1 VAGIP
6 LTDLVRLKWLSQDRL
21 NQIVERTRKG
31 GGEIVALLK
40 SGSAYYAPASAAIQM
55 AESYLKDKKRV
66 LPCAA
71 YLSGEYGVKGLY
83 VGVPVVIGAGGVER
97 IVEIDLNVQERTMF
111 MKSIESVKGL
121 VDACVKIAPQLGA

>member
-1 VAGIP
+1 
-6 LTDLVRLKWLSQDRL
+6 
-21 NQIVERTRKG
+21 
-31 GGEIVALLK
+31 
-40 SGSAYYAPASAAIQM
+40 M

-121 VDACVKIAPQLGA
+121 VDACVKIAPQLGT

>member
-1 VAGIP
+1 
-6 LTDLVRLKWLSQDRL
+6 
-21 NQIVERTRKG
+21 
-31 GGEIVALLK
+31 
-40 SGSAYYAPASAAIQM
+40 M
-55 AESYLKDKKRV
+55 AESFLKDKKRV

-71 YLSGEYGVKGLY
+71 HLSGEYGVKGLY

-121 VDACVKIAPQLGA
+121 VDACLKIAPQLGA